1 MEEQAEYKTPN
12 VVRLQTKEEILLE
25 SALGVCK
32 VNTDDVTVALIIELH
47 KAVVE
52 KQELLTLDDVIKI
65 KVGND
70 KRFAE
75 INESI
80 KDY

>member
-80 KDY
+80 KK